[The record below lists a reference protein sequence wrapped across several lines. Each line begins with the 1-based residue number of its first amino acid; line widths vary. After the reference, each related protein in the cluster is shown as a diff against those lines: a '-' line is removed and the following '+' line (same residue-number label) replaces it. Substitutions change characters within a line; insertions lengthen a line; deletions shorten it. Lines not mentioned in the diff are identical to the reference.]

1 MAAMLLLIALC
12 IATAATAQTWNISDN
27 STSGNNVTA
36 TLSDGTLTIGGTGN
50 MADFDVSAEGNAP
63 WYNSRSAIQTVVI
76 ENGVTNIG
84 NTAFRDCA
92 NLQWITIS
100 EGVKIIGVR
109 AFENCTSLPAVTI
122 PLSVLTI
129 ENNAFKNCIGL
140 KSIANLSTI
149 PQSINSNVFQGVT
162 ISSIYLATQK
172 ETTETYKT
180 ANIWK
185 NFKYVEPYVDVDDYL
200 TVGLD
205 GTAYYYEYWD
215 NNHSIIRRLTAYDGV
230 KDVIKMVAEYN
241 QEGIPERILSENII
255 LLIDRNDENKFNIAS
270 IYGGEYRSVDNIE
283 INFTTKSS
291 VNVINV
297 KAAASKAVSSILNG
311 IIKHNSADYLLAENT
326 TPSLIGLV
334 TTLINISGIDKGMPD
349 EVKAVYYSFT
359 WAFSMVNMVTS
370 CTSAFVTVVGGPVT
384 WTVGVPLIAKCL
396 WDIRS
401 AYSATM
407 QMGNALSNVDWSWTK
422 VNTNCSVTTMLTG
435 STLII
440 GGCGALHASD
450 INKYADRKNEITKVI
465 IENGVTS
472 IGSSAFSGCTGLTT
486 LTLGSGLTSIGSR
499 AFYGCENLSSAL
511 NIPAGV
517 TSIGDYAFVNCKKIP
532 SLVVPGSVASV
543 GYDAFQNCVN
553 MQTAKIEAK
562 IIEGSAFSGCT
573 GLTTLTLGSGLTSI
587 GSSAFSGCTGLT
599 TLTLGSGL
607 TSIGS
612 RAFYGCENLSSAL
625 NIPAGVT
632 SIGDYAFVNCKKIPS
647 LVVPGSVASVGYDAF
662 QNCVNMQTAKIE
674 AKIIEGSA
682 FSGCTGLTT
691 LTLGSGLTSIGSSAF
706 SGCTGLTTLTLG
718 SGLTSI
724 GSRAFS
730 GCTKLG
736 LMTVNATIPP
746 TISSNTFSG
755 VNTNIPVIVPSP
767 NTYKAAQ
774 YWNLF
779 TNFHELGWTP
789 SDNADLSSLTVSQ
802 GTLSPGFNVNTTNY
816 TVSVANAVSSIEIST
831 TAAGSSATVTGT
843 GIKQL
848 NVGNNTFNIVVTAEN
863 GTTTKTYTVVVTR
876 ANPAVYS
883 IGTSS
888 SPSSGGTTS
897 GSGSYTQGTS
907 CTVRATANTGYDFVN
922 WTENSS
928 VVSTNAGYTFTV
940 SAVRNLVANFKL
952 KSYTVSVSA
961 NPSAYGMVS
970 GGGNYNHGASRTV
983 MATAKTGYSFANWT
997 ENGSVVSTNAS
1008 YTFTVSAARNLVANF
1023 TDTPV
1028 VLSGF
1033 SLNNGDG
1040 IAIFRTVDLT
1050 YALSGGIPTHFMAS
1064 ERQDFSGASWR
1075 AYDLSALNYTF
1086 ASDEAGTK
1094 TVYTKLKNSRG
1105 ETAVRN
1111 DNIYY
1116 KPYHPVNLASFTPNN
1131 GLKSA
1136 AVRTIS
1142 LNHVIGDGMPTL
1154 YSISENSQEVGQ
1166 TWLPYNHELSYIL
1179 SPGNGM
1185 KELFFA
1191 VSDGTSVSNT
1201 LSAKILLDEATIR
1214 LYPNPVKDIL
1224 NIEFISGN
1232 PTPTIRVQVY
1242 SLAGAMLLEKD
1253 SGTPVFSIDLS
1264 PCPAG
1269 VLLVKVSDGTK
1280 TEIHRIIKQ

>member
-1 MAAMLLLIALC
+1 MKNQTNRRNNFMAAMLLLIALC

-465 IENGVTS
+465 IENGV
-472 IGSSAFSGCTGLTT
+472 
-486 LTLGSGLTSIGSR
+486 
-499 AFYGCENLSSAL
+499 
-511 NIPAGV
+511 
-517 TSIGDYAFVNCKKIP
+517 
-532 SLVVPGSVASV
+532 
-543 GYDAFQNCVN
+543 
-553 MQTAKIEAK
+553 
-562 IIEGSAFSGCT
+562 
-573 GLTTLTLGSGLTSI
+573 TSI